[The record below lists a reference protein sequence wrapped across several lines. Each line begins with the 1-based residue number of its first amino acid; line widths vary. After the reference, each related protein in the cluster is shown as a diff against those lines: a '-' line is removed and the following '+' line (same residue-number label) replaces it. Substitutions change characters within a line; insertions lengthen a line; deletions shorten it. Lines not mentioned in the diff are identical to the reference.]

1 MANSLMN
8 APFSSFLQDIQR
20 DINRLV
26 GADWSRSAG
35 GWVPPVDISEDE
47 KAYYLAVDLPGM
59 RSEDVDITAQNGML
73 SISGKRDW
81 DDGSRQQTSAERWR
95 GEFLRRF
102 TLPEYADTDRIEAKY
117 ENGVLALYIPKKE
130 SASPKRIT
138 VQ

>member
-1 MANSLMN
+1 MANALMN

-20 DINRLV
+20 DINRLT
-26 GADWSRSAG
+26 GADWSRSAS

-47 KAYYLAVDLPGM
+47 KAYYIAVDLPGM

-81 DDGSRQQTSAERWR
+81 DDGNRQQTSAERWR

-102 TLPEYADTDRIEAKY
+102 TLPEYADPDSIEAKY

-130 SASPKRIT
+130 SAAPKRIS